1 MNNKLYIKTDISL
14 LIDIFLFN
22 HTYVLHLQNNFNICI
37 LFILLIFRVFSNI
50 SVNFE

>member
-37 LFILLIFRVFSNI
+37 FIYFIIF
-50 SVNFE
+50 

>member
-22 HTYVLHLQNNFNICI
+22 HTYVYTYKITLTFVF
-37 LFILLIFRVFSNI
+37 LFILLFFRVFSNI